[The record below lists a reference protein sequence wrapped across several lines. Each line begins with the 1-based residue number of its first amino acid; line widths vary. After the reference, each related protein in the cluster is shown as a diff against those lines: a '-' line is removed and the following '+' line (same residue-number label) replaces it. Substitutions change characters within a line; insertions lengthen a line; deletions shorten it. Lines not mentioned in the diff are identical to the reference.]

1 MVRRGPNTER
11 GKAASSRSA
20 FRHGLRAEDA
30 VIPGES
36 TADLQR
42 HLEGIVESLAPQ
54 NYLEHELA
62 ELIALGLWR
71 RWRIERHEAAV
82 VTAFMG
88 RAEEELKVAQA
99 YTDGTLSKGIL
110 PEISGERVEAIRRR
124 RLIPPDTD
132 LDKIMRYKGSEHR
145 QLLQNMHEF
154 EALQARRKGE
164 HSSLAR
170 FDFTASPLP

>member
-1 MVRRGPNTER
+1 MVRRGPNSGR

-20 FRHGLRAEDA
+20 LKHGLRSEEAL
-30 VIPGES
+30 IPGES
-36 TADLQR
+36 PDDWRR

-54 NYLEHELA
+54 NYLEHKLA

-82 VTAFMG
+82 VTAYMG
-88 RAEEELKVAQA
+88 RAEEELQIAQA

-110 PEISGERVEAIRRR
+110 PEISGEHVEAVRRR

-164 HSSLAR
+164 RSPLAR
-170 FDFTASPLP
+170 FDFTASPAQ